1 MIGAIIG
8 DVVGSTREFSPIRT
22 KDFVLIP
29 EGSSYTDDSLMTIA
43 VGIAMK
49 EWIEA
54 GSSGLSELSDAV
66 ARHMRAIGRRYPRP
80 MGAYGA
86 SFAAWLE
93 SDTPAPYNSWGN
105 GSAMRVSAAAEFA
118 TTLAEAID
126 YAEATAR
133 PTHNHPEGIKGAQ
146 ATAAAVFLARSGS
159 SKAEIR
165 DYIDERFYPMDRTLD
180 DIRPDYGFKESCQE
194 TVPESLVAFVEST
207 SFEDALRNVV
217 SLGGDADTM
226 GAITGAVAW
235 AYYSR
240 TTGSDSLS
248 ALRDEAVARLPVD
261 LKEALAGLEARIA

>member
-66 ARHMRAIGRRYPRP
+66 ARHMRAIGRRYPHP

-93 SDTPAPYNSWGN
+93 SDTPHPYNSWGN
-105 GSAMRVSAAAEFA
+105 GSAMRVSAAGEYA
-118 TTLAEAID
+118 TTLDEALA
-126 YAEATAR
+126 YAEATAV
-133 PTHNHPEGIKGAQ
+133 PTHNHPEGVKGAQ
-146 ATAAAVFLARSGS
+146 ATAAAIFLARAGS

-165 DYIDERFYPMDRTLD
+165 DYIDATFYPMDRTLD
-180 DIRPDYGFKESCQE
+180 EIRPTYGFTESCQG
-194 TVPESLVAFVEST
+194 TVPESLTAFVEST

-235 AYYSR
+235 AYYTR
-240 TTGSDSLS
+240 TTGADTVS
-248 ALRDEAVARLPVD
+248 ALRDDALVRLPAD
-261 LKEALAGLEARIA
+261 LLEALAGLEARIA